1 MAVRAACGGGLLC
14 AVLLQRLHEAGQCS
28 QTRLALRP
36 AGGVCQIVE
45 IRCVQAREVA
55 YMPKVK
61 GGSGFGQL
69 ALQRRPF
76 SVPEHVIR
84 ACIKL
89 PPPPKASASLGR
101 SAAWAALAGHT
112 SLV

>member
-45 IRCVQAREVA
+45 IRCVQARAVA

-61 GGSGFGQL
+61 GCSSLGQL

-76 SVPEHVIR
+76 SVLEHVMR

-89 PPPPKASASLGR
+89 PPPKASASLGR
-101 SAAWAALAGHT
+101 SAAWATLAGHT